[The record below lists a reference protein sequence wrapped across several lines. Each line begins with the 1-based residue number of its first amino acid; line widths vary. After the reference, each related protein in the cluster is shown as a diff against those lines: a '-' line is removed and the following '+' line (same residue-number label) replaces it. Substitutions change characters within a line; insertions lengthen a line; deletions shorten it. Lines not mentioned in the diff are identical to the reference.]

1 MGAASREVC
10 RPLRLLMSNSREY
23 SIRVYAVF
31 KSFAQRNE
39 PVMTSFKTLRMLLDD
54 IEQLDQRCRDAGLC
68 LRTLLEPSQDK
79 PKQSAATKPAS
90 SSRFPGVVRR
100 SGRSGYTCS
109 PEQAAWIRSQYP
121 ARSVSWMADAA
132 GISING
138 MKSLLAKMKIA
149 VVPRNKHGVYTT
161 RPSESPVTATDV
173 VLEIIKSHSANG
185 RIARTDV
192 RRWAKRQ
199 RLNPFQVGQVL
210 RILQERKKI
219 TIDGDLICTP

>member
-1 MGAASREVC
+1 
-10 RPLRLLMSNSREY
+10 
-23 SIRVYAVF
+23 
-31 KSFAQRNE
+31 
-39 PVMTSFKTLRMLLDD
+39 MTSFKTLRALLDD

-79 PKQSAATKPAS
+79 PKQSVATKPAS
-90 SSRFPGVVRR
+90 SSKFPGVLRR
-100 SGRSGYTCS
+100 EGRTGYAPS
-109 PEQAAWIRSQYP
+109 QEQGVWIRNQYP
-121 ARSVSWMADAA
+121 ARSMAWLADAA
-132 GISING
+132 GISVNG
-138 MKSLLAKMKIA
+138 MRGLMDKLKIK
-149 VVPRNKHGVYTT
+149 VTPRNRHGTYATT
-161 RPSESPVTATDV
+161 RPSTPILATDV

-219 TIDGDLICTP
+219 TIDGDLIIGTP